1 KQHRPGRERSRPVP
15 QPPVANEKRT
25 CGHAGMNGPAIRQS
39 SDLDLAFEHVQ
50 QFVAVGMTFP
60 RARLS
65 RESSDANRA
74 LVHRR
79 EPARGLVR
87 ESIEGSAEVVS
98 AQRRLTSLIRYRNFP
113 VLVNAFL
120 RRWPAESCV
129 GRLAYEL

>member
-1 KQHRPGRERSRPVP
+1 PVP

-74 LVHRR
+74 LIHRR

-98 AQRRLTSLIRYRNFP
+98 SQRRPPHFIRHQHFP
-113 VLVNAFL
+113 VPVSAFL
-120 RRWPAESCV
+120 QRFAAEICVRW
-129 GRLAYEL
+129 LAYEL